1 MNKIGSI
8 VSIDN
13 KVLASDGAGNFLW
26 VNTPRALVPTPEQL
40 EEHPALKQAWEEYM
54 VIRKLLGL

>member
-1 MNKIGSI
+1 LDLSY
-8 VSIDN
+8 IDN
-13 KVLASDGAGNFLW
+13 KVLASDGVGNFLW
-26 VNTPRALVPTPEQL
+26 VDAPRELLPTPEQL